1 MRIASTDTHGV
12 FFSYFVVY
20 TLPFSIWLNNEE
32 NKCYAFN
39 LIIIQVELET
49 ESEAEPQN
57 EAPSRLSRKQGT

>member
-1 MRIASTDTHGV
+1 MQAQIHMECFSVILLYTHYR
-12 FFSYFVVY
+12 F
-20 TLPFSIWLNNEE
+20 PFDLTMKRTN
-32 NKCYAFN
+32 AMH